1 MSLIVAGRFD
11 TFEAGERT
19 AQILFAKGFV
29 EDDVTLFFVNPRGR
43 HHQLAGGGDQHT
55 DAGAENAP
63 AGATKGIT
71 VGAAVGALGSA
82 AVVYFVHWPFYYFLI
97 AAGIGAY
104 IGSLGGAMAQ
114 THTKGHDAKAA
125 VPEAPPV
132 RESGVLLAVHVS
144 EATRPLALAT
154 MRQAGAL
161 EVERA
166 NGLWAN
172 GHWSDFNPVTPP
184 DIDLAPDTDQQTANA
199 LHASPAPVVSHS

>member
-11 TFEAGERT
+11 TFEAGEHA
-19 AQILFAKGFV
+19 AQMLFTQGFV
-29 EDDVTLFFVNPRGR
+29 EDDVSLFFVNPRGR

-55 DAGAENAP
+55 DAGSEHAP
-63 AGATKGIT
+63 AGATKGIAL
-71 VGAAVGALGSA
+71 GAAAGAVASA

-144 EATRPLALAT
+144 ETTRPVASAML
-154 MRQAGAL
+154 RKAGAR

-166 NGLWAN
+166 VGRWAN
-172 GHWSDFNPVTPP
+172 GRWSDFNPVTPP
-184 DIDLAPDTDQQTANA
+184 DIEIAPEDKAKPVGGALPSSRVA
-199 LHASPAPVVSHS
+199 LHP

>member
-1 MSLIVAGRFD
+1 MSLIVAGRFG
-11 TFEAGERT
+11 TFEDGERA
-19 AQILFAKGFV
+19 AQTLFANGFV

-55 DAGAENAP
+55 DAGSEHTP
-63 AGATKGIT
+63 AGATKGIAM
-71 VGAAVGALGSA
+71 GAAVGAVGSA
-82 AVVYFVHWPFYYFLI
+82 VIVYFVHWPFYYFLI

-114 THTKGHDAKAA
+114 THTKGHDAQAT

-144 EATRPLALAT
+144 EATRSLASAML
-154 MRQAGAL
+154 RREGAI
-161 EVERA
+161 EVENATGR
-166 NGLWAN
+166 WAN

-184 DIDLAPDTDQQTANA
+184 NIEKATGPDAPSLGGFGTPAVSTA
-199 LHASPAPVVSHS
+199 SHT

>member
-11 TFEAGERT
+11 TFEAGERA
-19 AQILFAKGFV
+19 AQILFTRGFV

-55 DAGAENAP
+55 DAGAEHSP

-82 AVVYFVHWPFYYFLI
+82 VVVYFVHWPFYYFLI

-104 IGSLGGAMAQ
+104 VGSLGGAMAQ

-125 VPEAPPV
+125 APEAPPV

-144 EATRPLALAT
+144 EATRPLAVAT
-154 MRQAGAL
+154 LRQAGAL

-166 NGLWAN
+166 IGRWAN

-184 DIDLAPDTDQQTANA
+184 DIELAPDPDRQSAND
-199 LHASPAPVVSHS
+199 LHSSPAPAVSHF